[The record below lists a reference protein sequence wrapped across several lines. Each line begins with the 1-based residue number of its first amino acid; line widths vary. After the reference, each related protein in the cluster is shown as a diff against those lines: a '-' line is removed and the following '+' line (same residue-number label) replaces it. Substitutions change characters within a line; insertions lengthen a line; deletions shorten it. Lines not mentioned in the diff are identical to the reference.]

1 MAKQDIGK
9 YTKSFGLSFAITSF
23 VSALL
28 VIVKET
34 NEDTVL
40 RLMANITGHHWV
52 THGLF
57 DILLFGILGWALAFL
72 NKGKGIKISTD
83 SLIGIILASILVSSL
98 LIAGF
103 YF

>member
-1 MAKQDIGK
+1 MAKKDIGK

-23 VSALL
+23 ISALL

-40 RLMANITGHHWV
+40 KLMTDITGNHWI

-57 DILLFGILGWALAFL
+57 DIVLFVILGWALTFL
-72 NKGKGIKISTD
+72 NRGKGVKITTD
-83 SLIGIILASILVSSL
+83 LLIGIIVASVLVSSL

-103 YF
+103 YL